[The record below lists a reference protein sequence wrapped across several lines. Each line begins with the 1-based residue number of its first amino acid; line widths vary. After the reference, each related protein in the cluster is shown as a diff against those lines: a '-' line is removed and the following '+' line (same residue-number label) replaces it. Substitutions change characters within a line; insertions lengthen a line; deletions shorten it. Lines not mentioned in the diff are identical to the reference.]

1 MLIRLSLALA
11 LLVMLLAGCAP
22 KTAAIT
28 GTDATR
34 VACSAFQP
42 IWFSARDDSELTIS
56 QIMQHNNVFDALCSE
71 PEP

>member
-1 MLIRLSLALA
+1 MRMRQSLALG

-22 KTAAIT
+22 KTAVIT

-34 VACSAFQP
+34 VACTAFQP
-42 IWFSARDDSELTIS
+42 IYFSARDDSELTIS
-56 QIMQHNNVFDALCSE
+56 QIMQHNAVFEALCSE

>member
-1 MLIRLSLALA
+1 MRYAGLG

-22 KTAAIT
+22 KTAGST

-42 IWFSARDDSELTIS
+42 IYFSARDDSELTVA
-56 QIMQHNNVFDALCSE
+56 QIMQHNNVFDALCRIE
-71 PEP
+71 D

>member
-1 MLIRLSLALA
+1 MTEFE
-11 LLVMLLAGCAP
+11 MLLAGCAP

-28 GTDATR
+28 GTDAVR

-42 IWFSARDDSELTIS
+42 IYFSARDDSELTVA
-56 QIMQHNNVFDALCSE
+56 QIMQHNAVFEALCSE

>member
-1 MLIRLSLALA
+1 MRSLVPA

-42 IWFSARDDSELTIS
+42 IYFSARDDSELTVS
-56 QIMQHNNVFDALCSE
+56 QIMQHNAVFEELCSG

>member
-1 MLIRLSLALA
+1 MRLLALG

-22 KTAAIT
+22 TTAAIT
-28 GTDATR
+28 GTDAVR

-42 IWFSARDDSELTIS
+42 IWFSARDDSELTVA
-56 QIMQHNNVFDALCSE
+56 QIMQHNAVHDALCSE

>member
-1 MLIRLSLALA
+1 MRYAALG

-42 IWFSARDDSELTIS
+42 IYFSARDDSELTVS
-56 QIMQHNNVFDALCSE
+56 QVMQHNAVFEALCSE